1 MLLRSWHFRTCIRF
15 LLHRLPKRHNS
26 KRCVSFSSRTSGR
39 PEGESRRLESKPQA
53 RFDEGGLVMDW
64 LLRHRRTKG
73 AGTDR
78 SIPGGAGSSSLL
90 DPIFIIFLLASVVF
104 PVPAWAASDVHVQ
117 IRRIQQ
123 ERMHLKAVREKLE
136 SRRGQLGRSLKKL
149 DRALVRASISTR
161 QATGAVRQADV
172 RLADLTAKRSR
183 LEQRVDVLKRRKDH
197 GVCRKDHGVK
207 RSWGLA

>member
-1 MLLRSWHFRTCIRF
+1 
-15 LLHRLPKRHNS
+15 
-26 KRCVSFSSRTSGR
+26 
-39 PEGESRRLESKPQA
+39 
-53 RFDEGGLVMDW
+53 MDW

-90 DPIFIIFLLASVVF
+90 YPIFIIFLLASVVF
-104 PVPAWAASDVHVQ
+104 SVPAWAASDVHVQ

-149 DRALVRASISTR
+149 DRALVRASMDTR

-183 LEQRVDVLKRRKDH
+183 LEQRVDVLKRSMLR
-197 GVCRKDHGVK
+197 GVAAAWRYADRPPLWLDAMFGAQVTDIPHQKIMG
-207 RSWGLA
+207 SGLTIGCS